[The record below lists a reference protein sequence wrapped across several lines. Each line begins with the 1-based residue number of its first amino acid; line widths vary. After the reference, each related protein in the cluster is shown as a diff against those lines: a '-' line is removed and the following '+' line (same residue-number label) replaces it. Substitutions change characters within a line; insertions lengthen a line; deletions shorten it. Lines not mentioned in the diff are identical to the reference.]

1 MRIQCKRVYF
11 PAEKTMVIG
20 YWLTGY
26 GREALKKQR
35 WSMMN
40 GIRPLRPP
48 PNCAKPFIA
57 N

>member
-26 GREALKKQR
+26 GRAALKKQR

-40 GIRPLRPP
+40 GIRPLRPQ

-57 N
+57 K